1 MNQFQGIFRNFPCTF
16 FAENEYSRM
25 EILWNWL
32 PTSHHFDSF
41 FYLGKK
47 PYGYK
52 PKYGKKPK
60 EDQDWEEPK
69 EETHEDGDWKDD
81 TDQDWEE

>member
-1 MNQFQGIFRNFPCTF
+1 MHTAYCRNIK
-16 FAENEYSRM
+16 S
-25 EILWNWL
+25 
-32 PTSHHFDSF
+32 SF

-52 PKYGKKPK
+52 SKYGKKPK

-81 TDQDWEE
+81 TDEDWEE

>member
-1 MNQFQGIFRNFPCTF
+1 MHTAYCRNVKIF
-16 FAENEYSRM
+16 
-25 EILWNWL
+25 L
-32 PTSHHFDSF
+32 F

-52 PKYGKKPK
+52 SKYEKKPK

-81 TDQDWEE
+81 TDEDWEE

>member
-1 MNQFQGIFRNFPCTF
+1 MKFPWNYD
-16 FAENEYSRM
+16 NEIIS
-25 EILWNWL
+25 
-32 PTSHHFDSF
+32 

-52 PKYGKKPK
+52 SKYEKKPK

-81 TDQDWEE
+81 TDEHWEE